1 MTVDVPAHRY
11 TNGGRIDRSCQL
23 GWPTW
28 FAPKT
33 ESGGFF
39 TRFKAESLVSI
50 AVVIQRLQKRRML
63 KLSCLKVSHTLF
75 GMIFSICD
83 EWQVR
88 EELLGLSNRLMQQ
101 KPHNPSLKYINI

>member
-39 TRFKAESLVSI
+39 TRFKAEGLVSI

-63 KLSCLKVSHTLF
+63 KLSCLKVSHSFWDDFLYF
-75 GMIFSICD
+75 AKSGKCGKSFSASRI
-83 EWQVR
+83 
-88 EELLGLSNRLMQQ
+88 G
-101 KPHNPSLKYINI
+101 